1 MLADEEAEAIRK
13 GLAEGWRGPIL
24 LRWLEHFLKDR
35 DERRQKER
43 EAPLTQEGPALGEWP
58 ALSSL
63 GCGSLGGEWCLR
75 VTRGESH
82 GKGLIPIRVASISPG
97 PVKNCVPSAL

>member
-24 LRWLEHFLKDR
+24 LRWFEHFLKDR

-43 EAPLTQEGPALGEWP
+43 ETPLTHDGPALGEQPARGWP
-58 ALSSL
+58 LS
-63 GCGSLGGEWCLR
+63 
-75 VTRGESH
+75 
-82 GKGLIPIRVASISPG
+82 VASQARRG
-97 PVKNCVPSAL
+97 LLV

>member
-24 LRWLEHFLKDR
+24 LRWFEHFLKDR

-43 EAPLTQEGPALGEWP
+43 EAPLTQEGP

-97 PVKNCVPSAL
+97 PVKTCVPSVL